1 MRVLCTICM
10 RGGSKGVPSKNLK
23 ILNGKPLMAY
33 TIEQALESNLFDHV
47 VVSSDSNSI
56 IDISKT
62 YGAKSWFK
70 RPASLSSDNAPKLPV
85 IQHALKEA
93 EREYGYKFDVLVD
106 LDATSPLRNVSD
118 IIDAYDKFIN
128 EKANILISASPAR
141 KNPYFNMVELNNG
154 KVDLVKKVN
163 VQPTRRQDAPK
174 VYDMNASIYIWRR
187 NTLLNGNSLFS
198 EKTCLYV
205 MPEDRSVDIDTEF
218 DWQFVEYLIQNK
230 AK

>member
-1 MRVLCTICM
+1 MTINTFSILNERSKLILKQLVDYYVETGEPLGSETLSKKMGLKISSSTIRSIMYELQKEGFLYAPHKSSGRFPTDKGMRFFVDGLLEIGRLDDNEKNSIESQC
-10 RGGSKGVPSKNLK
+10 RSKG
-23 ILNGKPLMAY
+23 
-33 TIEQALESNLFDHV
+33 ESYSETLDKATKTLSGLSNCAGLV
-47 VVSSDSNSI
+47 V
-56 IDISKT
+56 
-62 YGAKSWFK
+62 
-70 RPASLSSDNAPKLPV
+70 APKYQNN
-85 IQHALKEA
+85 IK
-93 EREYGYKFDVLVD
+93 
-106 LDATSPLRNVSD
+106 N
-118 IIDAYDKFIN
+118 IDF
-128 EKANILISASPAR
+128 
-141 KNPYFNMVELNNG
+141 VELNNG

-230 AK
+230 VSLI

>member
-1 MRVLCTICM
+1 MSKVIKNSPDNNDILQDTQNKADERNISICRVGIKDIKL
-10 RGGSKGVPSKNLK
+10 
-23 ILNGKPLMAY
+23 AY
-33 TIEQALESNLFDHV
+33 E
-47 VVSSDSNSI
+47 
-56 IDISKT
+56 
-62 YGAKSWFK
+62 
-70 RPASLSSDNAPKLPV
+70 
-85 IQHALKEA
+85 
-93 EREYGYKFDVLVD
+93 
-106 LDATSPLRNVSD
+106 
-118 IIDAYDKFIN
+118 KFIDEDADN
-128 EKANILISASPAR
+128 LITGNPAR